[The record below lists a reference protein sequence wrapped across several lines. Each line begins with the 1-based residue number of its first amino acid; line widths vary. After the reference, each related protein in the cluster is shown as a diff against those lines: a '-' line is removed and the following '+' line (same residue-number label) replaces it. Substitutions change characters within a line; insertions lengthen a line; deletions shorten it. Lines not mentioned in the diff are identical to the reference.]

1 MRQRLHT
8 FYDFSFICLFY
19 IIYFFGQTFQPR
31 IQAVH
36 MTIRGVEF
44 LWSQWGNPAGFGA
57 ALFSALYKE
66 CRKITNNKVSCT
78 HTRSV

>member
-1 MRQRLHT
+1 MRQRIHT
-8 FYDFSFICLFY
+8 FYDFYFICLSDF
-19 IIYFFGQTFQPR
+19 IVFGLTFQPG

-36 MTIRGVEF
+36 MTKRGVEF
-44 LWSQWGNPAGFGA
+44 LCSQWENPAGFGA

-78 HTRSV
+78 HTLSV